1 MNIPMKK
8 FLCMFSL
15 LAFCA
20 LWVSAQDCET
30 SEGGEATV
38 RIYRTSVPL
47 LPGEFSVSAS
57 HKVRFARGNL
67 RYRASDNSWDIDDTQ
82 YENLGTEG
90 GNSTTIAAGRA
101 TQSEW
106 IDLFGACTSGWS
118 GSGAVA
124 YQPWAVSTTNSDY
137 GPPVGYNATGEYEY
151 CDWGKSFYAGF
162 RLMTA
167 AEWQYLIRERDNW
180 RSLRAAGQLFGKNGV
195 FLLPDGWDW
204 DHLPDALASART
216 AYNSAIAAY
225 NASHDPDRQSF
236 AWNPNTSAAN
246 GYQPYTSHIIYDITE
261 GHTLWDKLQD
271 AGVVFL
277 PSCGWRNGT
286 TINYDRGLH
295 YYTSTS
301 SGSGWYIF
309 HYREGSGTGF
319 SVPLS
324 VSQRYYGRSVRL
336 VKDVE

>member
-1 MNIPMKK
+1 MKK

-30 SEGGEATV
+30 SEGGEAIV
-38 RIYRTSVPL
+38 KIYRTTVPL

-57 HKVRFARGNL
+57 HKVRFAKGNL

-162 RLMTA
+162 RLLTG
-167 AEWQYLIRERDNW
+167 AEWEYVT
-180 RSLRAAGQLFGKNGV
+180 SLRTNASQLRGAGRLFGKKGI
-195 FLLPDGWDW
+195 FLLPDGWNW
-204 DHLPDALASART
+204 AALPDALASALS
-216 AYNSAIAAY
+216 AYNTA
-225 NASHDPDRQSF
+225 HDPDFSWKYYQ
-236 AWNPNTSAAN
+236 NTDAARYYSTN
-246 GYQPYTSHIIYDITE
+246 VIADNTE
-261 GHTLWDKLQD
+261 GRALWDLMQQ

-277 PSCGWRNGT
+277 PSCGWRDGT
-286 TINYDRGLH
+286 TINYDGGLH
-295 YYTSTS
+295 YYSSTS
-301 SGSGWYIF
+301 DGTGWKIF
-309 HYREGSGTGF
+309 HFREGYGF
-319 SVPLS
+319 QPNRHVD
-324 VSQRYYGRSVRL
+324 QRYYGRSVRL

>member
-1 MNIPMKK
+1 MKK
-8 FLCMFSL
+8 TMIAALLLL
-15 LAFCA
+15 LAIGA
-20 LWVSAQDCET
+20 SAQDCET
-30 SEGGEATV
+30 SEGGEAIV
-38 RIYRTSVPL
+38 RIYRTTVPL

-57 HKVRFARGNL
+57 HKVRFAKGNL

-162 RLMTA
+162 RLLTG
-167 AEWQYLIRERDNW
+167 AEWEYVTSGRTNASQ
-180 RSLRAAGQLFGKNGV
+180 LRGAGRLFGKNGI

-204 DHLPDALASART
+204 TKLPDALASALS
-216 AYNSAIAAY
+216 AYNTAR
-225 NASHDPDRQSF
+225 DPDFS
-236 AWNPNTSAAN
+236 WKYYENTSAAK
-246 GYQPYTSHIIYDITE
+246 YYTTNVIADNTE
-261 GHTLWDKLQD
+261 GRALWDLMQQ

-286 TINYDRGLH
+286 TINYDGGLH
-295 YYTSTS
+295 YYSSTS
-301 SGSGWYIF
+301 SGTGWKIF
-309 HYREGSGTGF
+309 HFRQDYGF
-319 SVPLS
+319 QPNRHVD
-324 VSQRYYGRSVRL
+324 QRYYGRSVRL